1 MGNFINIVKKQ
12 LNENNEAFKEL
23 KDSFLIQI
31 DDMIDE
37 LDDFGANPDKDI
49 QELVDKLYEYNLDHL
64 IDYAREGERAFK
76 KVIKDIISYGF
87 DDYDDED
94 EKEVIEDLMKDLSVN
109 AKEVCDVIMMGNI
122 DKTKENYLDV
132 LKSFKTALQKL

>member
-23 KDSFLIQI
+23 KDSFLRQI